1 MPKYKL
7 KLIFSFK
14 ESVSYD
20 FLIPM
25 QFFAFVL
32 IKQTF
37 KIFILH
43 WPQQLEQQINTSLL
57 LQNVA
62 TTNKDKTTTKFYIFF
77 NLFVCPWFL
86 PMFSKVQF
94 GFKIDTTNKHLFNF
108 YVSNVCPIWF
118 DLVPV
123 FCILLF

>member
-37 KIFILH
+37 ELFILH

-62 TTNKDKTTTKFYIFF
+62 LTNNDKITTKFYIFF
-77 NLFVCPWFL
+77 NLFVCP
-86 PMFSKVQF
+86 
-94 GFKIDTTNKHLFNF
+94 
-108 YVSNVCPIWF
+108 
-118 DLVPV
+118 
-123 FCILLF
+123 